1 MNFWEKVVS
10 LWRQTE
16 SGMKLKPLGK
26 KLALY
31 RALVVAGLVG
41 LAVSFHFDWVGVFWV
56 CVLCVIWCGARV
68 CDIALDA
75 NFAKYGLWGYRCG
88 PDLLVEYE
96 PGDVE
101 FEREKVWQSDT
112 LEVNIDVEVTTKGNQ
127 E

>member
-1 MNFWEKVVS
+1 
-10 LWRQTE
+10 
-16 SGMKLKPLGK
+16 MKLKPLGK

-41 LAVSFHFDWVGVFWV
+41 LAVSFYLEWPGVFWV
-56 CVLCVIWCGARV
+56 CVLCVIYCGARV
-68 CDIALDA
+68 CDIALYA
-75 NFAKYGLWGYRCG
+75 NTSKYGLWGYRCG

-101 FEREKVWQSDT
+101 FEREKAWQSDT
-112 LEVNIDVEVTTKGNQ
+112 LEINIDVNVKTNDKQNQ